1 MKKVFAVLLLIAAIA
16 TTNAQ
21 VAPFK
26 AGDRIAFVGNS
37 ITEQGYYE
45 SYIWLYYMLHF
56 PGRRIVIFNRG
67 IGGDV
72 AKQIYERFDDDILSS
87 DPTVIVLTF
96 GMNDSGYFEYLKGNA
111 DSVARVHV
119 ADSRHYFDLIVER
132 LKKLPNIKKVII
144 LGSPFDETVKLKSA
158 VFPGKVQAMEQ
169 IAAFQAEAAK
179 ANHWGLVDFLHPMTE
194 IDLREQKQDSTFT
207 LTGNDRIHPGNS
219 GHFVMAWL
227 FLKAQG
233 LANLPVA
240 DIVVDAKSGKLDRA
254 ENCRIT
260 NLVVSAAKPVDRVSP
275 GVKQAGPPTSGSNP
289 ADPVASG
296 MKQAELVASGMKRA
310 DHVASGAEPAGPGAR
325 TSAGHSVMHFD
336 YLANSLPFPVDTVP
350 RLWGNPHRQSEALP
364 VMPFYSEFN
373 REMLRVN
380 GLSSGD
386 YELTIDGRPIA
397 QFTAEELGEGV
408 NLAKLPNTPEYEQA
422 MAVLQLNEERMGLE
436 SKLRQYSWLQYDY
449 LRGIG
454 RKFNDDLVTMDS
466 VNDKSA
472 KDWFVASKRDN
483 YRAARYPA
491 VRAAWEKEIKML
503 VDDIYTVNQ
512 PKTHHIEIKRI
523 AR

>member
-1 MKKVFAVLLLIAAIA
+1 MKKAFASFLILLTAAFTA
-16 TTNAQ
+16 TAQ

-26 AGDRIAFVGNS
+26 TGDRIAFVGNS

-56 PGRRIVIFNRG
+56 PGKRIVILNRG

-72 AKQIYERFDDDILSS
+72 AKQIYDRFDDDVLSA
-87 DPTVIVLTF
+87 DPDVIVVTF
-96 GMNDSGYFEYLKGNA
+96 GMNDSGYFEYLKGNP

-119 ADSRHYFDLIVER
+119 AESHRNFDFIRER
-132 LKKLPNIKKVII
+132 LRKLPNVKKVII

-158 VFPGKVQAMEQ
+158 VFPGKVHAMEQ
-169 IAAFQAEAAK
+169 IAAFQTQAAK
-179 ANHWGLVDFLHPMTE
+179 EDHWGLVDFLHPMTE
-194 IDLREQKQDSTFT
+194 IDLREQKNDSTFT

-240 DIVVDAKSGKLDRA
+240 NMAIDAKSGKLESEA
-254 ENCRIT
+254 NCHI
-260 NLVVSAAKPVDRVSP
+260 
-275 GVKQAGPPTSGSNP
+275 SNIN
-289 ADPVASG
+289 ATGGLS
-296 MKQAELVASGMKRA
+296 
-310 DHVASGAEPAGPGAR
+310 
-325 TSAGHSVMHFD
+325 FD

-364 VMPFYSEFN
+364 VMPFYTEFD
-373 REMLRVN
+373 RELLHITN
-380 GLSSGD
+380 LPGGD
-386 YELTIDGRPIA
+386 YELIIDDRPIA
-397 QFTAEELGEGV
+397 QFTAEELGEGI

-454 RKFNDDLVTMDS
+454 RKFNDDLATMDS
-466 VNDKSA
+466 VNNRSA

-491 VRAAWEKEIKML
+491 VRAAWEKEMKML

-512 PKTHHIEIKRI
+512 PKTHHIRIKKVR
-523 AR
+523 

>member
-1 MKKVFAVLLLIAAIA
+1 MKRLVAFLSLVTLGMN

-26 AGDRIAFVGNS
+26 TGDKIAFVGNS

-56 PGRRIVIFNRG
+56 PGRHIVILNRG
-67 IGGDV
+67 IGGDR
-72 AKQIYERFDDDILSS
+72 AENIYERFDDDVLSA
-87 DPTVIVLTF
+87 DPDVIVLTF
-96 GMNDSGYFEYLKGNA
+96 GMNDSGYWEYLKGNP

-119 ADSRHYFDLIVER
+119 ADSRHYFDLIRER
-132 LKKLPNIKKVII
+132 LKKLPNVKKVII

-169 IAAFQAEAAK
+169 IAAFQTEAAK
-179 ANHWGLVDFLHPMTE
+179 ANHWGLVDFLHPMTA

-233 LANLPVA
+233 LADLPVA
-240 DIVVDAKSGKLDRA
+240 DIAVDAKSGKL
-254 ENCRIT
+254 EHEGNCHIT
-260 NLVVSAAKPVDRVSP
+260 NIDA
-275 GVKQAGPPTSGSNP
+275 SN
-289 ADPVASG
+289 G
-296 MKQAELVASGMKRA
+296 LR
-310 DHVASGAEPAGPGAR
+310 
-325 TSAGHSVMHFD
+325 FD

-364 VMPFYSEFN
+364 VMPFYTEFD
-373 REMLRVN
+373 RELLRVT
-380 GLSSGD
+380 GLNSGD
-386 YELTIDGRPIA
+386 YELSIDGRPIA
-397 QFTAEELGEGV
+397 QFAAEELGEGI

-436 SKLRQYSWLQYDY
+436 SKLRQYAWLQYDY

-466 VNDKSA
+466 VNAKAA
-472 KDWFVASKRDN
+472 KDWAVNSKRDS
-483 YRAARYPA
+483 YRAGRYPA
-491 VRAAWEKEIKML
+491 VRAAWEKESKML
-503 VDDIYTVNQ
+503 VDDIYTINQ
-512 PKTHHIEIKRI
+512 PKTHRIEIKRI

>member
-1 MKKVFAVLLLIAAIA
+1 MKKAFAALFLIAIL
-16 TTNAQ
+16 TTANAQ
-21 VAPFK
+21 VQPFK
-26 AGDRIAFVGNS
+26 TGDRIAFVGNS

-56 PGRRIVIFNRG
+56 PNRHIIVLNRG

-72 AKQIYERFDDDILSS
+72 AKQIYERFDDDITSA
-87 DPTVIVLTF
+87 DPTVIVVTF

-119 ADSRHYFDLIVER
+119 ADSRHWFDLIQDR
-132 LKKLPNIKKVII
+132 LKKLPNVKKVII
-144 LGSPFDETVKLKSA
+144 LSSPFDETVKLKSA

-169 IAAFQAEAAK
+169 IAAFQTEAAK
-179 ANHWGLVDFLHPMTE
+179 ENHWGLVDFLHPMTE
-194 IDLREQKQDSTFT
+194 IDLREQKNDSTFT

-233 LANLPVA
+233 LADLPVA
-240 DIVVDAKSGKLDRA
+240 DIAIDAKNGKLDRA
-254 ENCRIT
+254 ANCRIT
-260 NLVVSAAKPVDRVSP
+260 NISAS
-275 GVKQAGPPTSGSNP
+275 
-289 ADPVASG
+289 ADLS
-296 MKQAELVASGMKRA
+296 
-310 DHVASGAEPAGPGAR
+310 
-325 TSAGHSVMHFD
+325 FD

-350 RLWGNPHRQSEALP
+350 RLWGNPHRMSEALP
-364 VMPFYSEFN
+364 VMPFYSKFD
-373 REMLRVN
+373 REMLRVT
-380 GLSSGD
+380 GLGSGD
-386 YELTIDGRPIA
+386 YELNIDGRPIA
-397 QFTAEELGEGV
+397 QFTAEELAEGI

-466 VNDKSA
+466 VNNRSA

-491 VRAAWEKEIKML
+491 VRAAWQKEMKML
-503 VDDIYTVNQ
+503 VDDIYTINQ
-512 PKTHHIEIKRI
+512 PKTHRIVIRKI

>member
-1 MKKVFAVLLLIAAIA
+1 MKRLVAFFLSLVTLGMN
-16 TTNAQ
+16 TTTAQ

-26 AGDRIAFVGNS
+26 TGDKIAFVGNS

-45 SYIWLYYMLHF
+45 SYVWLYYMLHF
-56 PGRRIVIFNRG
+56 PGRRIVILNRG
-67 IGGDV
+67 IGGDR
-72 AKQIYERFDDDILSS
+72 AEEIYKRFDDDVLSA
-87 DPTVIVLTF
+87 DPDVIVLTF
-96 GMNDSGYFEYLKGNA
+96 GMNDSGYWEYLKGNP
-111 DSVARVHV
+111 DSVARAHV
-119 ADSRHYFDLIVER
+119 ADSRHYFDLIRAR
-132 LKKLPNIKKVII
+132 LEKLPNVKKVII

-169 IAAFQAEAAK
+169 IAAFQTAAAK
-179 ANHWGLVDFLHPMTE
+179 ANHWGLVDFLHPMTA

-233 LANLPVA
+233 LADLPVA
-240 DIVVDAKSGKLDRA
+240 DIAIDAKNDKLEHG
-254 ENCRIT
+254 ENCKIT
-260 NLVVSAAKPVDRVSP
+260 NLSSLDAKAADRN
-275 GVKQAGPPTSGSNP
+275 GKMTTGTAG
-289 ADPVASG
+289 
-296 MKQAELVASGMKRA
+296 L
-310 DHVASGAEPAGPGAR
+310 
-325 TSAGHSVMHFD
+325 HFD

-364 VMPFYSEFN
+364 VMPFYTEFD
-373 REMLRVN
+373 RELLRVRN
-380 GLSSGD
+380 LSSGD
-386 YELTIDGRPIA
+386 YELSIDGKPIA
-397 QFTAEELGEGV
+397 QFTADELGEGV
-408 NLAKLPNTPEYEQA
+408 NLARLANTPEYEQA

-436 SKLRQYSWLQYDY
+436 SKLRQYYWLQYDY

-466 VNDKSA
+466 VNAKAA
-472 KDWFVASKRDN
+472 KDWAVNSKRDS
-483 YRAARYPA
+483 YRAGRYPA
-491 VRAAWEKEIKML
+491 VRAAWKKESKML

-512 PKTHHIEIKRI
+512 PKTHRIEIKRI

>member
-1 MKKVFAVLLLIAAIA
+1 MKKVVAFYLLLLTAGITPA
-16 TTNAQ
+16 NAQ

-26 AGDRIAFVGNS
+26 NGDKIAFVGNS

-56 PGRRIVIFNRG
+56 PGKRIIILNRG
-67 IGGDV
+67 IGGDR
-72 AKQIYERFDDDILSS
+72 AEEIYKRFDDDVVAS
-87 DPTVIVLTF
+87 DPDVIVLTF

-119 ADSRHYFDLIVER
+119 ADSRHYFDLIREK
-132 LKKLPNIKKVII
+132 LKKLPNVKKVII

-169 IAAFQAEAAK
+169 IAAFQTKAAK
-179 ANHWGLVDFLHPMTE
+179 ENHWGLVDFLHPMTA
-194 IDLREQKQDSTFT
+194 IDLREQKEDSTFT

-240 DIVVDAKSGKLDRA
+240 DIAIDVKSGKLDRA
-254 ENCRIT
+254 ENCKIT
-260 NLVVSAAKPVDRVSP
+260 GLDATDTK
-275 GVKQAGPPTSGSNP
+275 
-289 ADPVASG
+289 
-296 MKQAELVASGMKRA
+296 
-310 DHVASGAEPAGPGAR
+310 
-325 TSAGHSVMHFD
+325 SVHFD
-336 YLANSLPFPVDTVP
+336 YLASSLPLPVDTVP

-364 VMPFYSEFN
+364 VMPFYTEFD
-373 REMLRVN
+373 REMLRVSN
-380 GLSSGD
+380 LTSGN
-386 YELTIDGRPIA
+386 YELTIDGREIA
-397 QFTAEELGEGV
+397 QFTANELGEGV

-422 MAVLQLNEERMGLE
+422 MSVLQLNEERMGLE
-436 SKLRQYSWLQYDY
+436 SKLRQYYWLQYDY

-454 RKFNDDLVTMDS
+454 RKFNDDLATMDS
-466 VNDKSA
+466 VNTRAA
-472 KDWFVASKRDN
+472 KDWAVNSKRDS
-483 YRAARYPA
+483 YRAGRYPA
-491 VRAAWEKEIKML
+491 VRAAWRKEMKML
-503 VDDIYTVNQ
+503 VDDIYTINQ
-512 PKTHHIEIKRI
+512 PKTHRIEIKKV

>member
-1 MKKVFAVLLLIAAIA
+1 MKRLVAFFLSLVTLGMN

-26 AGDRIAFVGNS
+26 TGDKIAFVGNS

-56 PGRRIVIFNRG
+56 PNRHIVILNRG
-67 IGGDV
+67 IGGDR
-72 AKQIYERFDDDILSS
+72 AENIYERFDDDVLSA
-87 DPTVIVLTF
+87 DPDVIVLTF
-96 GMNDSGYFEYLKGNA
+96 GMNDSGYWEYLKGNP

-119 ADSRHYFDLIVER
+119 ADSRHYFDLIQER
-132 LKKLPNIKKVII
+132 LKKLPNVKKVII

-158 VFPGKVQAMEQ
+158 VFPGKVRAMEQ
-169 IAAFQAEAAK
+169 IAAFQTEAAK

-233 LANLPVA
+233 VADLPVA
-240 DIVVDAKSGKLDRA
+240 DIAIDAKSGKLDRA
-254 ENCRIT
+254 GNCKIT
-260 NLVVSAAKPVDRVSP
+260 NLAAAAND
-275 GVKQAGPPTSGSNP
+275 
-289 ADPVASG
+289 
-296 MKQAELVASGMKRA
+296 L
-310 DHVASGAEPAGPGAR
+310 
-325 TSAGHSVMHFD
+325 HFD

-364 VMPFYSEFN
+364 VMPFYTQFD
-373 REMLRVN
+373 RELLRVT
-380 GLSSGD
+380 GLRSGD
-386 YELTIDGRPIA
+386 YELSIDGRKIA
-397 QFTAEELGEGV
+397 QFTADELSEGI

-436 SKLRQYSWLQYDY
+436 SKLRQYAWLQYDY

-466 VNDKSA
+466 VNAKAA
-472 KDWFVASKRDN
+472 KDWAVNSKRDS
-483 YRAARYPA
+483 YRAGRYPA
-491 VRAAWEKEIKML
+491 VRAAWEKESKML
-503 VDDIYTVNQ
+503 VDDIYTINQ
-512 PKTHHIEIKRI
+512 PKTHRIEIKRI

>member
-1 MKKVFAVLLLIAAIA
+1 MKRLVAFLSLVTLGMN

-26 AGDRIAFVGNS
+26 TGDKIAFVGNS

-56 PGRRIVIFNRG
+56 PGRHIVILNRG
-67 IGGDV
+67 IGGDR
-72 AKQIYERFDDDILSS
+72 AENIYERFDDDVLSA
-87 DPTVIVLTF
+87 DPDVIVLTF
-96 GMNDSGYFEYLKGNA
+96 GMNDSGYWEYLKGNP

-119 ADSRHYFDLIVER
+119 ADSRHYFDLIRER
-132 LKKLPNIKKVII
+132 LKKLPNVKKVII

-169 IAAFQAEAAK
+169 IAAFQTEAAK
-179 ANHWGLVDFLHPMTE
+179 ANHWGLVDFLHPMTA

-233 LANLPVA
+233 LADLPVA
-240 DIVVDAKSGKLDRA
+240 DIAVDAKSGKL
-254 ENCRIT
+254 EHEGNCHIT
-260 NLVVSAAKPVDRVSP
+260 NIDA
-275 GVKQAGPPTSGSNP
+275 SN
-289 ADPVASG
+289 G
-296 MKQAELVASGMKRA
+296 LR
-310 DHVASGAEPAGPGAR
+310 
-325 TSAGHSVMHFD
+325 FD

-364 VMPFYSEFN
+364 VMPFYTEFD
-373 REMLRVN
+373 RELLRVT
-380 GLSSGD
+380 GLNSGD
-386 YELTIDGRPIA
+386 YELSIDGRPIA
-397 QFTAEELGEGV
+397 QFAAEELGEGI

-436 SKLRQYSWLQYDY
+436 SKLRQYAWLQYDY

-466 VNDKSA
+466 VNAKAA
-472 KDWFVASKRDN
+472 KDWAVNSKRDS
-483 YRAARYPA
+483 YRAGRYPA
-491 VRAAWEKEIKML
+491 VRAAWEKESKML
-503 VDDIYTVNQ
+503 VDDIYIINQ
-512 PKTHHIEIKRI
+512 PKTHRIEIKRI

>member
-1 MKKVFAVLLLIAAIA
+1 MKRLVAFLSLVTLGI
-16 TTNAQ
+16 TTTTAQ

-26 AGDRIAFVGNS
+26 TGDKIAFVGNS

-45 SYIWLYYMLHF
+45 SYVWLYYMLHF
-56 PGRRIVIFNRG
+56 PGRRIVILNRG
-67 IGGDV
+67 IGGDR
-72 AKQIYERFDDDILSS
+72 AEEIYKRFDDDVLSA
-87 DPTVIVLTF
+87 DPDVIVLTF
-96 GMNDSGYFEYLKGNA
+96 GMNDSGYWEYLKGNP

-119 ADSRHYFDLIVER
+119 ADSRHYFDLIQER
-132 LKKLPNIKKVII
+132 LKKLPNVKKVII

-169 IAAFQAEAAK
+169 IAAFQTEAAK
-179 ANHWGLVDFLHPMTE
+179 ANHWGLVDFLHPMTA

-233 LANLPVA
+233 LADLPVA
-240 DIVVDAKSGKLDRA
+240 DIAIDAKSGKLER
-254 ENCRIT
+254 EGNCHIT
-260 NLVVSAAKPVDRVSP
+260 NISA
-275 GVKQAGPPTSGSNP
+275 SN
-289 ADPVASG
+289 G
-296 MKQAELVASGMKRA
+296 L
-310 DHVASGAEPAGPGAR
+310 
-325 TSAGHSVMHFD
+325 HFD

-364 VMPFYSEFN
+364 VMPFYTEFN
-373 REMLRVN
+373 REMLRVS

-386 YELTIDGRPIA
+386 YDLTIDGRKIA
-397 QFTAEELGEGV
+397 QFTAEELGEGI
-408 NLAKLPNTPEYEQA
+408 NLAKLPKTPEYEQA

-436 SKLRQYSWLQYDY
+436 SKLRQYAWLQYDY

-454 RKFNDDLVTMDS
+454 RKFNDDLITMDS
-466 VNDKSA
+466 VNAKAA
-472 KDWFVASKRDN
+472 KDWAVNSKRDS
-483 YRAARYPA
+483 YRAGRYPA
-491 VRAAWEKEIKML
+491 VRAAWEKESKML
-503 VDDIYTVNQ
+503 VDDIYTINQ
-512 PKTHHIEIKRI
+512 PKTHRIEIKPI

>member
-1 MKKVFAVLLLIAAIA
+1 MKRLVAFLSLVTLGMN

-26 AGDRIAFVGNS
+26 TGDKIAFVGNS

-56 PGRRIVIFNRG
+56 PGRHIVILNRG
-67 IGGDV
+67 IGGDR
-72 AKQIYERFDDDILSS
+72 AENIYERFDDDVLSANP
-87 DPTVIVLTF
+87 DVIVLTF
-96 GMNDSGYFEYLKGNA
+96 GMNDSGYWEYLKGNP

-119 ADSRHYFDLIVER
+119 ADSRHYFDLIRER
-132 LKKLPNIKKVII
+132 LKKLPNVKKVII

-169 IAAFQAEAAK
+169 IAAFQTEAAK
-179 ANHWGLVDFLHPMTE
+179 ANHWGLVDFLHPMTA

-233 LANLPVA
+233 LADLPVA
-240 DIVVDAKSGKLDRA
+240 DIAVDAKSGKL
-254 ENCRIT
+254 EHEGNCHIT
-260 NLVVSAAKPVDRVSP
+260 NIDA
-275 GVKQAGPPTSGSNP
+275 SN
-289 ADPVASG
+289 G
-296 MKQAELVASGMKRA
+296 LR
-310 DHVASGAEPAGPGAR
+310 
-325 TSAGHSVMHFD
+325 FD

-364 VMPFYSEFN
+364 VMPFYTEFD
-373 REMLRVN
+373 RELLRVT
-380 GLSSGD
+380 GLNSGD
-386 YELTIDGRPIA
+386 YELSIDGRPIA
-397 QFTAEELGEGV
+397 QFAAEELGEGI

-436 SKLRQYSWLQYDY
+436 SKLRQYAWLQYDY

-466 VNDKSA
+466 VNAKAA
-472 KDWFVASKRDN
+472 KDWAVNSKRDS
-483 YRAARYPA
+483 YRAGRYPA
-491 VRAAWEKEIKML
+491 VRAAWEKESKML
-503 VDDIYTVNQ
+503 VDDIYTINQ
-512 PKTHHIEIKRI
+512 PKTHRIEIKRI

>member
-1 MKKVFAVLLLIAAIA
+1 MKRLVAFLLSLVTLGI
-16 TTNAQ
+16 TTTSAQ

-26 AGDRIAFVGNS
+26 TGDRIAFVGNS

-56 PGRRIVIFNRG
+56 PGRRIVILNRG
-67 IGGDV
+67 IGGDR
-72 AKQIYERFDDDILSS
+72 AEEIYKRFDDDVVSA
-87 DPTVIVLTF
+87 DPDVIVLTF
-96 GMNDSGYFEYLKGNA
+96 GMNDSGYWEYLKGNP

-119 ADSRHYFDLIVER
+119 ADSRHYFDLIR
-132 LKKLPNIKKVII
+132 QQLKKLPNVKKVII

-158 VFPGKVQAMEQ
+158 VFPGKVRAMEQ
-169 IAAFQAEAAK
+169 IAAFQTEAAK

-233 LANLPVA
+233 VAGLPVA
-240 DIVVDAKSGKLDRA
+240 DIAIDAKSGKLEREA
-254 ENCRIT
+254 NCHIT
-260 NLVVSAAKPVDRVSP
+260 NISAAGGLR
-275 GVKQAGPPTSGSNP
+275 
-289 ADPVASG
+289 
-296 MKQAELVASGMKRA
+296 
-310 DHVASGAEPAGPGAR
+310 
-325 TSAGHSVMHFD
+325 FD

-364 VMPFYSEFN
+364 VMPFYTEFD
-373 REMLRVN
+373 RELLRVSN
-380 GLSSGD
+380 LSSGD
-386 YELTIDGRPIA
+386 YELTIDGKPIA
-397 QFTAEELGEGV
+397 QFTADELGEGV
-408 NLAKLPNTPEYEQA
+408 NLARLPNTPEYEQA

-436 SKLRQYSWLQYDY
+436 SKLRQYAWLQYDY

-466 VNDKSA
+466 VNNKSA

-491 VRAAWEKEIKML
+491 VRAAWEKESKML
-503 VDDIYTVNQ
+503 VDDIYTINQ
-512 PKTHHIEIKRI
+512 PKTHRIEIKRI